1 MLFILKKNLI
11 PFLLTSVIIYG
22 IGVLIYKIPP
32 YELIV
37 YSKNILRDKLF
48 QDLKNSSWKN
58 AKKYI
63 KIASTIDDLPNIRS
77 HDEGYSFYIAG
88 HTYGKPG
95 VKSNGL
101 YDPFTEKFH
110 MINKYQSIKFGFLL
124 GDVVREA
131 SNDAWRLVKKD
142 LDSLDSRIKNIVVPG
157 NHDVG
162 EGAHDA
168 KREIFLQQFGKT
180 FFSFKHGK
188 DLFIML
194 DGNISE
200 WNISG
205 EQLQFLKQSLP
216 NKKDSTSNIFIFS
229 HQLIWQSSSKSGFK
243 KIKPNSLEG
252 RSNNLNFWDEVFPLF
267 SDLTNDV
274 YFFAGD
280 IGAFPNGNE
289 LFYTK
294 YSNVKFLATGM
305 GGGMRD
311 NFLIV
316 SVINGDVKIFFVP
329 IN

>member
-1 MLFILKKNLI
+1 MLKKGLI
-11 PFLLTSVIIYG
+11 TFLLTLVIIYG
-22 IGVLIYKIPP
+22 VSILIYKIPP
-32 YELIV
+32 YESIV
-37 YSKNILRDKLF
+37 HSKNILMDILF
-48 QDLKNSSWKN
+48 LDIKNSSWQN

-63 KIASTIDDLPNIRS
+63 KSASTTEDLPNIQS
-77 HDEGYSFYIAG
+77 DNQGYSFYIAG

-95 VKSNGL
+95 VESKGL
-101 YDPFTEKFH
+101 YGPFTDKFH
-110 MINKYQSIKFGFLL
+110 LINKYQSIKFGFLL
-124 GDVVREA
+124 GDLVKKA
-131 SNDAWRLVKKD
+131 SNEAWELVKKD
-142 LDSLDSRIKNIVVPG
+142 LNSLDPRIENIIVPG

-162 EGAHDA
+162 KGAHDA
-168 KREIFLQQFGKT
+168 LREIFLQQFGKT

-216 NKKDSTSNIFIFS
+216 NKKGSTNNIFIFS

-294 YSNVKFLATGM
+294 YLNVKFVATGM